1 MDLRTLELFLSI
13 AATNSFSRSAALAGL
28 TQSSVSKSI
37 AALEAELAVRL
48 FERTGRGAVLSPEG
62 RALLPRI
69 DAMVREARSLR
80 DVAGTTASEPAG
92 TVEIAAQPSVGW
104 ALFSRLLGVLRQD
117 YPLIRLQ
124 ISEGTTNTLEDWL
137 ADGRIAMAV
146 MSRPPSPRYAESTW
160 LTDFPMY
167 LIARADNPHAQSLRK
182 RVPFRVAAGLPLIMS
197 AAPNGSRLIL
207 EEEAR
212 RQGLTV
218 NVRQEVNSFYLIKR
232 MLRGSDDFSVTTYK
246 SVEEE
251 LASGELLGR
260 PIVQPVLR
268 QGFYLGTALRR
279 APTQASRIVQQL
291 IIDWAAAQPESQ
303 QPQGDMKHVRA

>member
-1 MDLRTLELFLSI
+1 MDIRTLELFLSI

-37 AALEAELAVRL
+37 AALEEELSVRL
-48 FERTGRGAVLSPEG
+48 FDRTGRGAVLSPEG
-62 RALLPRI
+62 RTLLPRI
-69 DAMVREARSLR
+69 DAMVREARGLR
-80 DVAGTTASEPAG
+80 DLAGASAQEPSG

-117 YPLIRLQ
+117 YPHIRLQ
-124 ISEGTTNTLEDWL
+124 ISEGTTNTLEEWL
-137 ADGRIAMAV
+137 ADGRVALAV

-167 LIARADNPHAQSLRK
+167 LVARAGNTHPLLTRK
-182 RVPFRVAAGLPLIMS
+182 RVPFRLAVALPLIMS

-212 RQGLTV
+212 RQNLSV

-232 MLRGSDDFSVTTYK
+232 MVRGSDDFTVTTYQ

-251 LASGELLGR
+251 LANGELVGR

-268 QGFYLGTALRR
+268 QSFYLGTATRR
-279 APTQASRIVQQL
+279 SPTQAIRVVQQL
-291 IIDWAAAQPESQ
+291 ITAWAIASQ
-303 QPQGDMKHVRA
+303 